1 MSEDASLEHCATATV
16 PWRVPF
22 PDWFSRW
29 AHYYAAHASCGSYSL
44 EKWLLIGAGMTIR
57 RQCWQELRRDG
68 FQLQLTGRV
77 GAKLTTCED
86 LELGCAIQLAGWKI
100 RVEPRLKLQ
109 HYMPP
114 ARLDWNYLRR
124 LVRKTGEALALLD
137 CYFVMPN
144 QEGLKRHLRHRWWVR
159 LISEFRQTLTN
170 IGLAEFLNFAFE
182 QWKVR
187 TILCFW
193 SNKSVG

>member
-1 MSEDASLEHCATATV
+1 
-16 PWRVPF
+16 
-22 PDWFSRW
+22 
-29 AHYYAAHASCGSYSL
+29 
-44 EKWLLIGAGMTIR
+44 MTIR

-159 LISEFRQTLTN
+159 LISESCQAARKYPLGRILRSRFRTMEGEDDIVFLEVQTGRL
-170 IGLAEFLNFAFE
+170 IGFLRLRSQYTRLRGEIARST
-182 QWKVR
+182 WCR
-187 TILCFW
+187 IALG
-193 SNKSVG
+193 S